1 MLLRAILFDLDGVI
15 TDTAASHFL
24 AWRYLCRRYQLII
37 KPSME
42 VALRGI
48 PRLAALTLI
57 LEKNKVRHKFSDAE
71 MSRLCEEKNTYYNRL
86 IEKMSE
92 ADILPG
98 ILDFLKA
105 CKASEIKLGIVSS
118 SLNAPKILEKI
129 GLTAYFDC
137 IVDPRT
143 VAEGKPSPDIF
154 LKAVTQLGVSVTD
167 CIGIEDATS
176 GIAAINAAGIFSVGI
191 GSEKVL
197 SKANLL
203 LKNTTELSL
212 ELFN

>member
-1 MLLRAILFDLDGVI
+1 MI
-15 TDTAASHFL
+15 TNTADCHFL
-24 AWRYLCRRYQLII
+24 AWRYLGRRYRLIV

-57 LEKNKVRHKFSDAE
+57 LEKNKVRHNFSDAE
-71 MSRLCEEKNTYYNRL
+71 MSRLCEEKNAYYNRL
-86 IEKMSE
+86 IAKMSE

-105 CKASEIKLGIVSS
+105 CKASEIKLGLVSS
-118 SLNAPKILEKI
+118 SLNAPKILEKL

-137 IVDPRT
+137 IVDPST

-154 LKAVTQLGVSVTD
+154 LKAVTQLGVSVTE
-167 CIGIEDATS
+167 CIGIEDAAS

-197 SKANLL
+197 SKAKLL
-203 LKNTTELSL
+203 LRNTCELSL

>member
-1 MLLRAILFDLDGVI
+1 MLLKAILFDLDGVI
-15 TDTAASHFL
+15 TDTASCHFL
-24 AWRYLCRRYQLII
+24 AWRHLGRRYQLIV
-37 KPSME
+37 KASME

-57 LEKNKVRHKFSDAE
+57 LNENKMRHRFSDAE
-71 MSRLCEEKNTYYNRL
+71 MSRLCDEKNTYYNQL
-86 IEKMSE
+86 IAKMSV

-98 ILDFLKA
+98 MLDFIKA
-105 CKASEIKLGIVSS
+105 CKASKIKLGLVSS

-129 GLTAYFDC
+129 GLTTYFDC

-143 VAEGKPSPDIF
+143 VAKGKPSPDIF
-154 LKAVTQLGVSVTD
+154 LKAVTQLGVSVTN
-167 CIGIEDATS
+167 CIGIEDAAS

-191 GSEKVL
+191 GSEAIL
-197 SKANLL
+197 FEADLL
-203 LKNTTELSL
+203 LKNTSELSL